1 MDETDTPL
9 DSGTDSVTPEN
20 DTAPEWDYFDPDEE
34 QDTEEAQEPAA
45 TDEGA
50 PEEPAEPEEPEA
62 PKPDPVTRTL
72 PDGTQISAD
81 EAAKGYLRQADYT
94 RKSQELAQQRQ
105 AAQADLQRIQ
115 GITEAITDHLTSL
128 IPPAPDTALAMTNPQ
143 AYVAQKAQHD
153 AAVAK
158 VRELIEVGG
167 KPKQIQDAWT
177 AEQRQTVLAQENARL
192 AERFPEVSTREGR
205 DKFMGRAAEAAQANG
220 FTMQDLQ
227 GVTDH
232 RLFALA
238 HWAAKGMEA
247 EKASQVAKAKVAN
260 VPPAAPVKPGNPVQ
274 APRKRPLPQRMSLK
288 DAMKLDFD

>member
-1 MDETDTPL
+1 MDEL
-9 DSGTDSVTPEN
+9 NNLASAGTDSVEPHEDDNAEPTTYWDPEDDEPQDTPE
-20 DTAPEWDYFDPDEE
+20 DGTPEP
-34 QDTEEAQEPAA
+34 A

-50 PEEPAEPEEPEA
+50 EEEPAEPEEPEA
-62 PKPDPVTRTL
+62 PKPDPVTLTL

-177 AEQRQTVLAQENARL
+177 AEQRQTVLAQENA
-192 AERFPEVSTREGR
+192 
-205 DKFMGRAAEAAQANG
+205 
-220 FTMQDLQ
+220 DL
-227 GVTDH
+227 
-232 RLFALA
+232 LN
-238 HWAAKGMEA
+238 
-247 EKASQVAKAKVAN
+247 ASQRFR
-260 VPPAAPVKPGNPVQ
+260 
-274 APRKRPLPQRMSLK
+274 PRKAVKSSWAGRQRRRRPTVSPCKTCRE
-288 DAMKLDFD
+288 